1 VDRRLPL
8 ALIVGGFVLAGLAV
22 AWATLWRDAPET
34 QALTIEAPA
43 PGEVRAEYLPDGE
56 PVFFIGHDDGSGQ
69 LLSPFSTHVPQGLG
83 KLTWWCPTARGFE
96 DPFHGSRW
104 DEYGV
109 KMAGPAPSGLP
120 TWQLA
125 AAEDGGLALGELLDP
140 PGLDAPVHGPPT
152 EERTW
157 CNGLEDPVTYP
168 SFADWT
174 VWDSPSAAVEEAP
187 DEWILLEGG
196 LSADPATGQVL
207 LCSLAGCED
216 SAIAA
221 TVQRLP
227 PGGDFPVV
235 PVTQYFIARV
245 QDGALVNLTRVIRL
259 PGD

>member
-1 VDRRLPL
+1 MDRRLPL
-8 ALIVGGFVLAGLAV
+8 ALIAGGIVLAVLAV
-22 AWATLWRDAPET
+22 AWAAFSKDAVET

-96 DPFHGSRW
+96 DPYHQSRW

-109 KMAGPAPSGLP
+109 KLDGPAPRGLP
-120 TWQLA
+120 SWELTAGQ
-125 AAEDGGLALGELLDP
+125 GGLELGELLDAP
-140 PGLDAPVHGPPT
+140 ALDAPIHGPPT
-152 EERTW
+152 LERTW
-157 CNGLEDPVTYP
+157 CSGREGPVTYHT
-168 SFADWT
+168 FEDWT

-187 DEWILLEGG
+187 GGWILLEGG

-216 SAIAA
+216 SAVAA

-227 PGGDFPVV
+227 PGGDFPAV
-235 PVTQYFIARV
+235 PVTPYFIARV
-245 QDGALVNLTRVIRL
+245 EDGALVNLTRVIRL
-259 PGD
+259 PGT